1 MNNCTFVGRIGKDA
15 QTRDVGQS
23 KVTSF
28 SVASNVGY
36 GDKKTTIWLDCS
48 IWGDRGVN
56 LVDALKKG
64 AEITVTGEL
73 SEREWTN
80 NDGETK
86 KSLSL
91 RIDRNTYPSQRNAD
105 QAEQAPALPAEP
117 AAQNQ
122 PLDDDIPF

>member
-1 MNNCTFVGRIGKDA
+1 MNSCTFVGRLGKDA
-15 QTRDVGQS
+15 QTRKVGDTT
-23 KVTSF
+23 VTSF

-36 GDKKTTIWLDCS
+36 GDKKSTIWLDCS
-48 IWGDRGVN
+48 IWGARGEKMEE
-56 LVDALKKG
+56 ALTKG

-73 SEREWTN
+73 TEREYTN

-91 RIDRNTYPSQRNAD
+91 RVDRNTYPSQRGAD
-105 QAEQAPALPAEP
+105 QTQPSSPV
-117 AAQNQ
+117 QNDA